1 MAPLGYVEIL
11 DAKGNVTE
19 RVRIDSFPVQLGR
32 AYGNHVVVNDPYVCP
47 VHLAIESDESG
58 RLFARDLESVNGLRR
73 GVDGDRVSVLELHS
87 GAPFRIGRTLLRFCS
102 VDHTLAPT
110 LIDRQ
115 TQASWLASSYA
126 APIAGLIILL
136 LLCLDSFLGSVERV
150 TVAKVVSEPLMTLS
164 MLLGWAGLW
173 ALASRIVVSRFH
185 FAEHVAIACAAI
197 FGFLVLSTLSEWLE
211 FFFPIIPALWMAGFL
226 GSGVILAGLVYGHLS
241 RASAMRRRSRLWAA
255 LLVSGAAIGL
265 SLIIDFANRSKFS
278 NVMEY
283 TGIVKPI
290 DAAWL
295 PSTSVNQFME
305 NTEKLKKEL
314 DLLAQKARST
324 QP

>member
-19 RVRIDSFPVQLGR
+19 RVRIDAFPVQVGR
-32 AYGNHVVVNDPYVCP
+32 AYGNHVVINDPYVCP
-47 VHLAIESDESG
+47 IHLAIERDDND
-58 RLFARDLESVNGLRR
+58 RLFARDLESVNGLRS
-73 GVDGDRVSVLELHS
+73 GVDGERVAVLELHS
-87 GAPFRIGRTLLRFCS
+87 GAQFRIGRTLLRFCS
-102 VDHTLAPT
+102 VDHPLAPT
-110 LIDRQ
+110 LVDHEHKE
-115 TQASWLASSYA
+115 SWVASSYA

-150 TVAKVVSEPLMTLS
+150 TIAKVVSEPLTTLAT
-164 MLLGWAGLW
+164 LLGWAGLW
-173 ALASRIVVSRFH
+173 ALASRLVVSRFH
-185 FAEHVAIACAAI
+185 FAPHVTIACGAI
-197 FGFLVLSTLSEWLE
+197 FGFLVLSMVSEWLE
-211 FFFPIIPALWMAGFL
+211 FFFPVIPALWIAGFL
-226 GSGVILAGLVYGHLS
+226 GSGTILAALVYGHLGW
-241 RASAMRRRSRLWAA
+241 ASTMRRRSRLWAA

-265 SLIIDFANRSKFS
+265 SLVIDFASRSRFS

-295 PSTSVNQFME
+295 PSTSVDQFVE
-305 NTEKLKKEL
+305 NTQKIKKEL
-314 DLLAQKARST
+314 DLLAQKARAT

>member
-11 DAKGNVTE
+11 DAKGNVME
-19 RVRIDSFPVQLGR
+19 RVRVDSFPVQVGR

-47 VHLAIESDESG
+47 AHLAIERDEHD
-58 RLFARDLESVNGLRR
+58 RLFARDLESVNGLR
-73 GVDGDRVSVLELHS
+73 GGSDGDRVPVLELHS
-87 GAPFRIGRTLLRFCS
+87 GAQFRIGHTLLRFCS
-102 VDHTLAPT
+102 VDHPLTPT
-110 LIDRQ
+110 LIDPERKE
-115 TQASWLASSYA
+115 SWVASSYA
-126 APIAGLIILL
+126 APVAALIILL

-185 FAEHVAIACAAI
+185 FAQHVAIACSAI
-197 FGFLVLSTLSEWLE
+197 LGFLVLSTSSEWLE
-211 FFFPIIPALWMAGFL
+211 FFFPVIPALWIAGFL
-226 GSGVILAGLVYGHLS
+226 GSGVILAALVYGHLGW
-241 RASAMRRRSRLWAA
+241 ASTMRRRSRLCAA
-255 LLVSGAAIGL
+255 LMVSGAAIGL

-295 PSTSVNQFME
+295 PSTSVNQFMQ
-305 NTEKLKKEL
+305 NTAKLKKEL
-314 DLLAQKARST
+314 DLLAQKAGSS

>member
-1 MAPLGYVEIL
+1 MAPLGYVEVV

-19 RVRIDSFPVQLGR
+19 RVRVDSLPIHVGR
-32 AYGNHVVVNDPYVCP
+32 AYSNHIVIHDPYVCP
-47 VHLAIESDESG
+47 VHLAIERDEDD
-58 RLFARDLESVNGLRR
+58 RLIARDLDSVNGLCNAIN
-73 GVDGDRVSVLELHS
+73 GDRVPVLELHS
-87 GAPFRIGRTLLRFCS
+87 GTQFRIGHTLLRFCS
-102 VDHTLAPT
+102 VDHPLAPT
-110 LIDRQ
+110 LIDRERKE
-115 TQASWLASSYA
+115 SWVPSSYA
-126 APIAGLIILL
+126 ASIAGIIILL
-136 LLCLDSFLGSVERV
+136 LLCLDSFLSSIERV
-150 TVAKVVSEPLMTLS
+150 TVARVVSEPLMSLA
-164 MLLGWAGLW
+164 MLVGWAGLW
-173 ALASRIVVSRFH
+173 ALASRVVVSRFH
-185 FAEHVAIACAAI
+185 FAQHVTIACCAL
-197 FGFLVLSTLSEWLE
+197 FGFLVLSTSSEWLE
-211 FFFPIIPALWMAGFL
+211 FFFPVIPALWIAGFL
-226 GSGVILAGLVYGHLS
+226 GSGLILAGLVYGHLGW
-241 RASAMRRRSRLWAA
+241 ASTMRRRSRLWAS

-305 NTEKLKKEL
+305 NTGKLKKEL